1 MKKTLLDL
9 PILSRIRRNHGLEHA
24 TLHVLEKKFPSIAM
38 GGMSS
43 PMGFTI
49 VGNVTTENVAEA
61 AIEALK
67 RLRAGESQLV
77 MHQNCGTNF
86 AVAGIFAGLGAWLA
100 TIGAGKRF
108 RQKLERLPLMIT
120 LATVALIIA
129 KPLGPWVQKQITTT
143 GNPQG
148 LDLVKVE
155 TTVRAGLR
163 LHRVTTKG

>member
-1 MKKTLLDL
+1 MTNTLLDL

-24 TLHVLEKKFPSIAM
+24 TLHVLEKKFPSAM
-38 GGMSS
+38 LGGISS

-49 VGNVTTENVAEA
+49 IGNVTTENVAEA

-77 MHQNCGTNF
+77 MHPNCGTNF
-86 AVAGIFAGLGAWLA
+86 AVAGIFAGLAAWLG
-100 TIGAGKRF
+100 TIGSGKRF
-108 RQKLERLPLMIT
+108 RQKLQRLPLMIT
-120 LATVALIIA
+120 LATLALILA
-129 KPLGPWVQKQITTT
+129 RPLGPLVQKQITTT
-143 GNPQG
+143 GDPQA

-155 TTVRAGLR
+155 TSVRAGLR